1 MRNNFTERTRELFI
15 FNNECWWCGQSHAN
29 CLHHIL
35 SRVSISPLNAAPI
48 GNFECHIGNGKLS
61 LFESKKKLLAKTLNF
76 LLESDYR
83 LTEEDKLFKAKYSKY
98 YE

>member
-1 MRNNFTERTRELFI
+1 MRNSFTEETRELFFWTNI
-15 FNNECWWCGQSHAN
+15 CWWCDRWHAN

-35 SRVSISPLNAAPI
+35 GRVSSSHLNAAPI
-48 GNFECHIGNGKLS
+48 NNFECHIGNGKLS
-61 LFESKKKLLAKTLNF
+61 LFNTKKKLLNKTLNF

-83 LTEEDKLFKAKYSKY
+83 LTKEDKLFKEKYNKY